1 VSSSSSLDVALKSAM
16 NIDGAIAVALVDY
29 TSGMTLGTLGGGPDF
44 DVTVAA
50 AGNTDVVRAKL
61 RTIEMLGLPDRV
73 EDILITLDNQYH
85 LIRPLASGTGRG
97 LFLYLALAK
106 ARANLALARH
116 QLRAIETGLEL

>member
-1 VSSSSSLDVALKSAM
+1 MSGNLDVALKSAM

-44 DVTVAA
+44 DITVAA

-61 RTIEMLGLPDRV
+61 RTIEMLGLPDSV

-85 LIRPLASGTGRG
+85 LIRPLSSLNGRG
-97 LFLYLALAK
+97 LFLYLAVVK

-116 QLRAIETGLEL
+116 QLKQIEESLAL

>member
-1 VSSSSSLDVALKSAM
+1 MSSNLDVALKNAM

-29 TSGMTLGTLGGGPDF
+29 TSGMTLGTLGGGPEF

-61 RTIEMLGLPDRV
+61 RTTEMLGLPDRV
-73 EDILITLDNQYH
+73 EDILITLDSQYH
-85 LIRPLASGTGRG
+85 IIRPLKAASGRG

-116 QLRAIETGLEL
+116 HLRGIEEGLQL